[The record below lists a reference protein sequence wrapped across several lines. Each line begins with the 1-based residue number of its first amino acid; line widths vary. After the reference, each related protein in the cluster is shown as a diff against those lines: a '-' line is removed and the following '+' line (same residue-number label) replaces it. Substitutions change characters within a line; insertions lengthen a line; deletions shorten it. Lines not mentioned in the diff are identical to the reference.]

1 MRGRPS
7 AAATCTPTTV
17 LTSLVVRVHTGDIND
32 ELQTT
37 AQASKVTLI
46 GEPKVDVALLKL
58 GLHREA
64 DRRCRPMRGDVRLV
78 DAGRDARKPPK
89 YTVQRIL
96 ELIM

>member
-1 MRGRPS
+1 MRRRPHV
-7 AAATCTPTTV
+7 AATGTPTTV
-17 LTSLVVRVHTGDIND
+17 LTSLVVRVHAGDIKD

-58 GLHREA
+58 GRHREA
-64 DRRCRPMRGDVRLV
+64 DCRCRPMRGDLRLV